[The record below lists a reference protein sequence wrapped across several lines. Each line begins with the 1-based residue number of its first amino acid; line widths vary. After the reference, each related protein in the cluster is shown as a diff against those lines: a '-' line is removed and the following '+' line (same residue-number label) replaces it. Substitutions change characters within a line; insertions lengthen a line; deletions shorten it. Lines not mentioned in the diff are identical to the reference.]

1 MMTNKTILL
10 NLAAVANSL
19 DELKFKKEA
28 DDLDLVMRKIS
39 ELYFDPDEDE
49 WIGGDE
55 ADYRSLHSDVP
66 EWMQMSTV
74 PRDDSA
80 EYSANMQDDEEG
92 FSDSNYTEFR
102 ELLPGVESDMAIRDK
117 ALRGLDKDISDLT
130 AKILDQE
137 ETRGKILRSNESIN
151 LIYGE
156 AEAALHRISSLRED
170 LNEIVRS
177 SESSISERDI
187 AAEIIQFF
195 SYDIEIEDRE
205 IAANRWGRLYKM
217 DADLVENIDEIIGSQ
232 ISLDETAINRLI
244 KDVNDIIEESGAES
258 GSNDSVSNWINFEL
272 ELINLLKLNDALEE
286 AVHILEMK
294 MLSTTSSPATDLDYQ
309 LESAEQ
315 DKRFWENK
323 EVFDPETSSEK
334 QQRFENSMIPVGHDI
349 EDAVT
354 TNDNEDEDEVSGLE
368 TLFSSIGPKTL
379 VSR

>member
-19 DELKFKKEA
+19 DELKFEKEA

-39 ELYFDPDEDE
+39 ELYFDPDKDE

-137 ETRGKILRSNESIN
+137 KTRGKILRSNESIN

-170 LNEIVRS
+170 LNEIVSS

-205 IAANRWGRLYKM
+205 IAANRWGRLYRM

-272 ELINLLKLNDALEE
+272 ELINLLKLNDAMEE

-294 MLSTTSSPATDLDYQ
+294 MLPGPQDLDLDYQ

-349 EDAVT
+349 EDAGT
-354 TNDNEDEDEVSGLE
+354 TNDNDNEDEDEVSGLE